1 MREGIFIYFDMRIF
15 LTAHELLG
23 ARKSRG
29 RVDATAAWPKILRR
43 APGAMLTKKAK
54 YGLKALVFLAGIEP
68 GQTALVADIA
78 TANQIPKKFL
88 DAILGELRNAGFVHS
103 KKGKGGGYTLART
116 PEEIGVGNV
125 IRALDGPLAPIQCAS
140 QTVYRRCD
148 DCVDENYCAVRL
160 VMLQAREAIASVLD
174 KTTLAQMRRLGEIG
188 EGIE

>member
-1 MREGIFIYFDMRIF
+1 
-15 LTAHELLG
+15 
-23 ARKSRG
+23 
-29 RVDATAAWPKILRR
+29 
-43 APGAMLTKKAK
+43 MLTKKAK

-78 TANQIPKKFL
+78 AANQIPKKFL

-140 QTVYRRCD
+140 RTVYRRCD
-148 DCVDENYCAVRL
+148 DCTDEMHCAVRL

-174 KTTLAQMRRLGEIG
+174 KTTLAQMRQLGETGDTG
-188 EGIE
+188 EGLE

>member
-1 MREGIFIYFDMRIF
+1 MTNKG
-15 LTAHELLG
+15 
-23 ARKSRG
+23 
-29 RVDATAAWPKILRR
+29 
-43 APGAMLTKKAK
+43 K
-54 YGLKALVFLAGIEP
+54 YGLKALIHLAGLRP
-68 GQTALVADIA
+68 GQLALVSDIA
-78 TANQIPKKFL
+78 QSNEIPKKFL